1 MPDAEK
7 LAAVRDGLPAT
18 GAGIYLN
25 TPVCGP
31 LPAES
36 ARAMA
41 DIADWELA
49 TGRGNRER
57 ADDVAVR
64 VDEARAG
71 LAAVLGA
78 EVDDVGLTHGLADA
92 FRRAVWAV
100 DWRPGDR
107 LLAIDTPGSVL
118 AAAIRP
124 PVNGVVIDVLDLPDD
139 ADSSDDL
146 GLISAVSAATRP
158 RTRLVALPHVTAWG
172 RVLPVKRLVALARDG
187 GAIALV
193 DGSHAAGAI
202 PVSIADI
209 GADVYVVPG
218 WSWLLGPQGIGGMVV
233 RGDARE
239 RLNSSVDAGDFH
251 LPSVVGFARS
261 LGWLSMYV
269 GLEWIH
275 GRSAAMADSTR
286 AGLAAV
292 PGVDVLGGKRN
303 SSPTIS
309 FRIRGWT
316 ATAGLEELGARVF
329 ALASVVP
336 DADAIRVGAGFFN
349 TEDELDR
356 FVSAV
361 ELLATHTPDTLP
373 PRRQLTII
381 GGDW

>member
-1 MPDAEK
+1 
-7 LAAVRDGLPAT
+7 
-18 GAGIYLN
+18 
-25 TPVCGP
+25 
-31 LPAES
+31 
-36 ARAMA
+36 
-41 DIADWELA
+41 
-49 TGRGNRER
+49 
-57 ADDVAVR
+57 
-64 VDEARAG
+64 
-71 LAAVLGA
+71 
-78 EVDDVGLTHGLADA
+78 
-92 FRRAVWAV
+92 
-100 DWRPGDR
+100 
-107 LLAIDTPGSVL
+107 
-118 AAAIRP
+118 
-124 PVNGVVIDVLDLPDD
+124 
-139 ADSSDDL
+139 
-146 GLISAVSAATRP
+146 
-158 RTRLVALPHVTAWG
+158 
-172 RVLPVKRLVALARDG
+172 VKRLVALARDG

-261 LGWLSMYV
+261 LGWLSMYI